1 MNEIIILLLIV
12 STSYCKIK
20 KEGGFFT
27 MKWLT
32 EESTIEKR
40 GVITCTLFNCTSNSA
55 NCKIRKC
62 SSYNGNCFINY

>member
-1 MNEIIILLLIV
+1 
-12 STSYCKIK
+12 
-20 KEGGFFT
+20 

-32 EESTIEKR
+32 EETKIEKR
-40 GVITCTLFNCTSNSA
+40 GVITCILFNCTSNSA